1 MVSNKSEMADQAGH
15 SARPAAGTGRMLGA
29 WASAWVALVLL
40 AVYLLI
46 TGGETFIS
54 DGELM
59 LLTAVRLADYQTL
72 TLPEAAAAFPQTVE
86 GQGGFLFSRYG
97 LGQPMA
103 AGVLYLVG
111 TYIIGMG
118 LLPDS
123 AAYQVGRFVALL
135 LPALATAL
143 TGGLLCGWAAQ
154 LYRSL
159 RLGVLLALLY
169 GLGTLALPYSR
180 FFFSEPLFTCCL
192 VLAAF
197 AFYQRWPLLAGLA
210 LGYALAT
217 RLSGVFVLPAFLAY
231 AWLCGYRLRGLL
243 WTGAGVVPGLL
254 LIVLNN
260 WVRFRSLYEY
270 GYGNEG
276 FTGNLLE
283 GLAGLLLS
291 PGKSLFLYVPLL
303 LVLPFAVLPFARRWP
318 AEAVLVAGLTLLTL
332 LQSALWWIWWGG
344 WGWGPRF
351 LVPLMPFLTL
361 LLGVLLERRGWRA
374 IILYL
379 LFPLSLAVNML
390 GIMVDFNEYLSEIT
404 RGDMARE
411 QIYLWQPAHSP
422 ILAHIRQL
430 DLQDVPIVSFALSR
444 PDVGFSEPAA
454 TLISAGMVL
463 LLVGALAGLWHTLRQ
478 DARLRKHNR

>member
-1 MVSNKSEMADQAGH
+1 MVSNNIETADQARH
-15 SARPAAGTGRMLGA
+15 RAQPAAGMLGA
-29 WASAWVALVLL
+29 QASAWVALFLL

-59 LLTAVRLADYQTL
+59 LLTAVRLADEQTL
-72 TLPEAAAAFPQTVE
+72 TLPETAAAFPQTVR

-97 LGQPMA
+97 VGQPMA

-111 TYIIGMG
+111 TYGVGMG
-118 LLPDS
+118 LLPGS
-123 AAYQVGRFVALL
+123 AAYQVGRFMALL

-159 RLGVLLALLY
+159 RLGVLIALLY

-192 VLAAF
+192 LLAAF
-197 AFYQRWPLLAGLA
+197 ALYQRWPLLAGLA

-217 RLSGVFVLPAFLAY
+217 RLSGVFVLPAFVAY

-243 WTGAGVVPGLL
+243 WAGAGVVPGLL
-254 LIVLNN
+254 LIMLNN

-332 LQSALWWIWWGG
+332 LHSGLWWIWWGG

-351 LVPLMPFLTL
+351 LVPLMPFLVL
-361 LLGVLLERRGWRA
+361 VAGVLLEQRGWRA
-374 IILYL
+374 AMLYL
-379 LFPLSLAVNML
+379 LFPLSLAVNLL
-390 GIMVDFNEYLSEIT
+390 GIMVDFNKYLSEIT

-411 QIYLWQPAHSP
+411 QIYLWQPAYSP
-422 ILAHIRQL
+422 LVAHIQRL
-430 DLQDVPIVSFALSR
+430 DMQDMPIVSFALSR
-444 PDVGFSEPAA
+444 PDIGFSEPAA

-478 DARLRKHNR
+478 DARLNNH